1 MAFIEWDEKYSVGV
15 RELDSQHKQ
24 LIKILCELYEAMQAQ
39 KTNDV
44 LGKILNELLSYTK
57 THFATEE
64 KYMSQH
70 GYPDLAAQKKEHEMF
85 TAKIA
90 EFKDS
95 FDSGRT
101 SISVSVTSFV
111 KNWLFNHILASDK
124 KYGPFFASKGI
135 Q

>member
-24 LIKILCELYEAMQAQ
+24 LVKILGDLYEAMQAQ
-39 KTNDV
+39 KANEV
-44 LGKILNELLSYTK
+44 LGKLLNELLRYTK

-90 EFKDS
+90 EFIES
-95 FDSGRT
+95 FESGRT

-111 KNWLFNHILASDK
+111 KNWLFSHILSSDK
-124 KYGPFFASKGI
+124 KYSSFFASKGV